1 MFLRTKKVF
10 SLCFSGR
17 LHYLRF
23 VKKAS
28 FILPIMARHNTLGQ
42 LGEQEAARYLMHAG
56 YTLHECNWRSGRME
70 VDIIAEWYGEMV
82 FVEVK
87 TRSDEAYMPAADAVD
102 TDKKLHLLQ
111 AARDYMALH
120 ALDMPY
126 RFDIITVVGREAPY
140 HVEHHINAFTPQGVR
155 AERLKRTY

>member
-1 MFLRTKKVF
+1 MK
-10 SLCFSGR
+10 
-17 LHYLRF
+17 YLRF
-23 VKKAS
+23 VKKTF
-28 FILPIMARHNTLGQ
+28 FIIPTMAQHNILGQ
-42 LGEQEAARYLMHAG
+42 QGEQEAARHLMHAG
-56 YTLHECNWRSGRME
+56 YTLHERNWRSGRCE

-87 TRSDEAYMPAADAVD
+87 TRSNETYMPAADAVD
-102 TDKKLHLLQ
+102 ANKKQNLLQ
-111 AARDYMALH
+111 AARAYMALH